1 MENFFYEF
9 FVSPI
14 LEKTGYNMVN
24 TFVYAVIALVAVYL
38 IWKGLKR
45 TGIVVD
51 KEFFF
56 GTLAFVLFGSTMR
69 VVTDSVDSGV
79 FSGVTPV
86 HQLIL
91 DSGIYNYGFLTVSPG
106 TYILVAAIYLVC
118 LFGLH
123 FMNRI
128 QDLKWVGLALFAFH
142 FLLLVPFMDYAA
154 HAIPVLI
161 LTAIP
166 TYLAYR
172 YFGDILS
179 ATVVAGHALD
189 GAATFY
195 IIDIF
200 PQLTGIS
207 YFEQHVIPRM
217 IGEAFDTYFL
227 FYLVKIA
234 VAGLAAY
241 VVKKEKIGEQEKTYI
256 LLVFAIAGLAPGV
269 RDVLRMVVGA

>member
-14 LEKTGYNMVN
+14 LEKSGYNLVN
-24 TFVYAVIALVAVYL
+24 TLVYALIALGAVYL

-45 TGIVVD
+45 TGIAVD
-51 KEFFF
+51 REFFF

-86 HQLIL
+86 HQLVL
-91 DSGIYNYGFLTVSPG
+91 DSGLYEYGFLTVSPG

-123 FMNRI
+123 FMGRI
-128 QDLKWVGLALFAFH
+128 KDLKWAGLALFAFH
-142 FLLLVPFMDYAA
+142 FLLLVPFMNYAM
-154 HAIPVLI
+154 HAVPVLV
-161 LTAIP
+161 LTAVP
-166 TYLAYR
+166 GYLAYR
-172 YFGDILS
+172 YFNDMLS
-179 ATVVAGHALD
+179 AIVVAAHALD

-200 PQLTGIS
+200 PQITGIS
-207 YFEQHVIPRM
+207 YFEQHVVPRM
-217 IGEAFDTYFL
+217 IGDVFDTYFL

-241 VVKKEKIGEQEKTYI
+241 VVNREKLGVQEKTYI